1 MTPTED
7 ERFSQHTTTV
17 KRLKFPQANFVKGW
31 CKSSYDQ
38 TNSIFFIENF
48 TIVVWKVAQG
58 PTDMDQKHLTHS
70 ESLSFIIEA
79 TCLLLSSPR
88 NFL

>member
-1 MTPTED
+1 MQENDIELWRHKQIVSKVDVNPAMI
-7 ERFSQHTTTV
+7 
-17 KRLKFPQANFVKGW
+17 KRIF
-31 CKSSYDQ
+31 
-38 TNSIFFIENF
+38 FFIENF